1 MSWIIPENKLDAQ
14 QRDFIDNVDITRK
27 NVWIKGFPGSGKS
40 VLLAHTIRKIKAKDS
55 RASVLVVV
63 FTHSLIKMFEAAFA
77 EMGCRVEVVTY
88 FQFMRTSRT
97 YDYILSDE
105 VQDLTPSVLNSMNSR
120 AKHVVVAGDS
130 NQSIFDSN
138 PQTGEATVTPSQ
150 INSLLD
156 SREFELNIIHRLTH
170 SIKNIIQKFLPRM
183 NIFTGQ
189 IERNKI
195 DTQVRL
201 CEGHN
206 NEEEVKY
213 IMREAKRAVNVGQTA
228 GVLIPTQEKILN
240 FIQTVIRLEGKQP
253 WNVQTNNFGKTDYAA
268 LNRYLSSN
276 GIPLQY
282 VGNNYGQFS
291 DNSNKVCVMTY
302 HSSKGLDFDNVF
314 LPYLNN
320 SLFIVSDET
329 LSKTLFMVAM
339 TRSRNNLYLTYSG
352 YKHAYLSNFAADCHK
367 IDIHDALTSQQPFG
381 GNSIFAGFSQT
392 NNQQSNN
399 NANDTTANSIFAGF

>member
-1 MSWIIPENKLDAQ
+1 MSWIVPENKLDAQ

-77 EMGCRVEVVTY
+77 EMGCYVEVVTY
-88 FQFMRTSRT
+88 FQFMRTSRA

-105 VQDLTPSVLNSMNSR
+105 VQDLTPSVLKSMNSR

-138 PQTGEATVTPSQ
+138 PQTGEATVTPNQ

-201 CEGHN
+201 CEAHN

-213 IMREAKRAVNVGQTA
+213 IMREAKKAVNVGQTA
-228 GVLIPTQEKILN
+228 AVLIPTQDKILS

-253 WNVQTNNFGKTDYAA
+253 WNVQTNNYGRPDYSA

-282 VGNNYGQFS
+282 VGNGYGQFS

-352 YKHAYLSNFAADCHK
+352 YKHAYLNNFAADCYK
-367 IDIHDALTSQQPFG
+367 IDIHDALNVQQQKFDG
-381 GNSIFAGFSQT
+381 GSVFAGF
-392 NNQQSNN
+392 
-399 NANDTTANSIFAGF
+399 

>member
-40 VLLAHTIRKIKAKDS
+40 VLLAHTIRKIKVKDS

-77 EMGCRVEVVTY
+77 EMGYRVEVVTFY
-88 FQFMRTSRT
+88 DFMKSSRS

-105 VQDLTPSVLNSMNSR
+105 VQDLTPSVLRAMNNR

-130 NQSIFDSN
+130 NQSIYDMDPRFR
-138 PQTGEATVTPSQ
+138 EETVSPSQ
-150 INSLLD
+150 INSLLS
-156 SREFELNIIHRLTH
+156 SRDFELGIIHRLSS
-170 SIKNIIQKFLPRM
+170 SIINAVQKFLPRL
-183 NIFTGQ
+183 NIFSAKRDLTKQ
-189 IERNKI
+189 T
-195 DTQVRL
+195 TQVRL
-201 CEGHN
+201 CEAHN

-213 IMREAKRAVNVGQTA
+213 IMREAKKAVNVGQTA
-228 GVLIPTQEKILN
+228 GVLIP
-240 FIQTVIRLEGKQP
+240 P
-253 WNVQTNNFGKTDYAA
+253 DYSA

-282 VGNNYGQFS
+282 VGNGYGQFS

-352 YKHAYLSNFAADCHK
+352 YKHAYLNNFAADCNK
-367 IDIHDALTSQQPFG
+367 IDIHDALNVQQPKFDG
-381 GNSIFAGFSQT
+381 GSVFAGF
-392 NNQQSNN
+392 
-399 NANDTTANSIFAGF
+399 

>member
-40 VLLAHTIRKIKAKDS
+40 VLLAHTIRKIKTKDS

-77 EMGCRVEVVTY
+77 EMGYRVEVVTY
-88 FQFMRTSRT
+88 FQFMKTSRT

-105 VQDLTPSVLNSMNSR
+105 VQDLTPSVLRTMNSR

-130 NQSIFDSN
+130 NQSIFDSD
-138 PQTGEATVTPSQ
+138 PKTGESTVSPSQ
-150 INSLLD
+150 INALLS
-156 SREFELNIIHRLTH
+156 SREFELGIIHRLSS
-170 SIKNIIQKFLPRM
+170 SIINAVQKFLPRL
-183 NIFTGQ
+183 NIFSAKRDLTKQ
-189 IERNKI
+189 T
-195 DTQVRL
+195 TQVRL
-201 CEGHN
+201 CEAHS

-213 IMREAKRAVNVGQTA
+213 IMREAKKAVNVGQTA
-228 GVLIPTQEKILN
+228 CVLIPTQSGILS
-240 FIQTVIRLEGKQP
+240 FIQSVIRLEGKQS
-253 WNVQTNNFGKTDYAA
+253 WDVQTNNYGRTDYSA

-276 GIPLQY
+276 GIQLQY
-282 VGNNYGQFS
+282 VGNGYGQFS
-291 DNSNKVCVMTY
+291 ENSNKVCVMTY

-314 LPYLNN
+314 MPYLNN
-320 SLFIVSDET
+320 SLFIVPDET

-352 YKHAYLSNFAADCHK
+352 YKHTYLSNFAADCNK
-367 IDIHDALTSQQPFG
+367 IDIHDALNVQQQKFDG
-381 GNSIFAGFSQT
+381 GSVFAGF
-392 NNQQSNN
+392 
-399 NANDTTANSIFAGF
+399 

>member
-40 VLLAHTIRKIKAKDS
+40 VLLAHTIRKIKTKDS

-77 EMGCRVEVVTY
+77 EMGYRVEVVTY
-88 FQFMRTSRT
+88 FQFMKTSRT

-105 VQDLTPSVLNSMNSR
+105 VQDLTPSVLRTMNSR

-130 NQSIFDSN
+130 NQSIFDSD
-138 PQTGEATVTPSQ
+138 PKTGESTVSPSQ
-150 INSLLD
+150 INALLS
-156 SREFELNIIHRLTH
+156 SREFEFGIIHRLSS
-170 SIKNIIQKFLPRM
+170 SIINAVQKFLPRL
-183 NIFTGQ
+183 NIFSAKRDLTKQ
-189 IERNKI
+189 T
-195 DTQVRL
+195 TQVRL
-201 CEGHN
+201 CEAHS

-213 IMREAKRAVNVGQTA
+213 IMREAKKAVNVGQTA
-228 GVLIPTQEKILN
+228 CFLIPTQSGILS
-240 FIQTVIRLEGKQP
+240 FIQSVIRLEGKQS
-253 WNVQTNNFGKTDYAA
+253 WDVQTNNYGRTDYSA

-276 GIPLQY
+276 GIQLQY
-282 VGNNYGQFS
+282 VGNGYGQFS
-291 DNSNKVCVMTY
+291 ENSNKVCVMTY

-314 LPYLNN
+314 MPYLNN
-320 SLFIVSDET
+320 SLFIVPDET

-352 YKHAYLSNFAADCHK
+352 YKHTYLSNFAADCNK
-367 IDIHDALTSQQPFG
+367 IDIHDALNVQQQKFDG
-381 GNSIFAGFSQT
+381 GSVFAGF
-392 NNQQSNN
+392 
-399 NANDTTANSIFAGF
+399 

>member
-1 MSWIIPENKLDAQ
+1 MSWIMPENKLDAQ

-77 EMGCRVEVVTY
+77 EMGYRVEVVTY

-105 VQDLTPSVLNSMNSR
+105 VQDLTPSVLRSMNSR

-138 PQTGEATVTPSQ
+138 PQTGEDTVTPSQ

-156 SREFELNIIHRLTH
+156 SRDFELNIIHRL
-170 SIKNIIQKFLPRM
+170 SRDIINVVQKFLPRM
-183 NIFTGQ
+183 NIFSA
-189 IERNKI
+189 RRDASKI
-195 DTQVRL
+195 TTQVRL
-201 CEGHN
+201 CEAHSS
-206 NEEEVKY
+206 EEEVKY
-213 IMREAKRAVNVGQTA
+213 ILREAKKAVNVGQTA
-228 GVLIPTQEKILN
+228 SVLIPTQDKILA

-253 WNVQTNNFGKTDYAA
+253 WEVQTNNFGRTDYSA
-268 LNRYLSSN
+268 LNRYLASK
-276 GIPLQY
+276 GILLQY
-282 VGNNYGQFS
+282 VGNGYGQFS
-291 DNSNKVCVMTY
+291 DNSNKICVMTY

-352 YKHAYLSNFAADCHK
+352 YKHAYLNNFAADCNK
-367 IDIHDALTSQQPFG
+367 IDIHDALNVQQQKFDG
-381 GNSIFAGFSQT
+381 GSVFAGF
-392 NNQQSNN
+392 
-399 NANDTTANSIFAGF
+399 